1 MVQMKSKQ
9 KTQECERESH
19 TLTVEMETQR
29 WHCGSRG
36 GMGCGGARAA
46 GTEVSMQGLGLC
58 SVLAFVPALGD
69 VGIGAVLTLVPGNAA
84 SGAPRAHRSMEGR
97 SVPFLLQGGIFPA
110 ALPAWFGD
118 DLGVKAGI
126 DWEGVIICPAAHL
139 YS

>member
-1 MVQMKSKQ
+1 MLKPSV
-9 KTQECERESH
+9 
-19 TLTVEMETQR
+19 TLCLRML
-29 WHCGSRG
+29 C
-36 GMGCGGARAA
+36 MAA
-46 GTEVSMQGLGLC
+46 NRHE
-58 SVLAFVPALGD
+58 
-69 VGIGAVLTLVPGNAA
+69 
-84 SGAPRAHRSMEGR
+84 APRAHRSMEGR